1 MFTLNNYVLRS
12 NETTTELLCYKSR
25 FGERKKKRKKSEAFD
40 NSIIVRAQGNLSYNG
55 SPKCLFL
62 IYTVQSQW
70 NF

>member
-1 MFTLNNYVLRS
+1 MCSGLMKQQLNSYVIKVGL
-12 NETTTELLCYKSR
+12 EKE
-25 FGERKKKRKKSEAFD
+25 KKKKKSEAFD

-55 SPKCLFL
+55 SPKCLFQ